1 MLEKIINELSKP
13 ETICNIGFGC
23 GFLLSLL
30 DIDNHKNPLIGFL
43 KFPLSSIFGAYFNG
57 IGIVFLANF
66 IANIL
71 PYKFKFIV
79 PTSICMSVLYCGY
92 NKFIFT
98 SNIVK

>member
-23 GFLLSLL
+23 GFLWSLL
-30 DIDNHKNPLIGFL
+30 DSDNHKNPLIGFL
-43 KFPLSSIFGAYFNG
+43 KFPLSSIFGAYFD
-57 IGIVFLANF
+57 GIVIMFSTNF
-66 IANIL
+66 ITNIL

-92 NKFIFT
+92 NKFIVM
-98 SNIVK
+98 SNTVK